1 MFEIL
6 LDAGLYALL
15 VALVFAFLALMTTLA
30 RRAHAIWLANVSTA
44 FSAVSLVLTLTAI
57 ILNAFGAA

>member
-15 VALVFAFLALMTTLA
+15 VAFVFALLALLTTLS
-30 RRAHAIWLANVSTA
+30 RRAHAIWLMNASTA
-44 FSAVSLVLTLTAI
+44 FSMVSIVLTLTAI